1 MGLAVNQL
9 GNLRGFESLPAHH
22 VPRASALIAQLVE
35 HILGKNEV
43 IGSSPIQGSTLSQ
56 EAKIMPARLMAH
68 VTALV
73 QAITERFA

>member
-22 VPRASALIAQLVE
+22 VLRALALIAQLVE

-43 IGSSPIQGSTLSQ
+43 IGSSPIQGSILFTASKKRLLMVYWLVSQ
-56 EAKIMPARLMAH
+56 RSF
-68 VTALV
+68 
-73 QAITERFA
+73 RR

>member
-22 VPRASALIAQLVE
+22 VLRALALIAQLVE

-43 IGSSPIQGSTLSQ
+43 IGSSPIQGSTFPLYSRKSLTCEVVLSG
-56 EAKIMPARLMAH
+56 
-68 VTALV
+68 
-73 QAITERFA
+73 RFRHLCANGI